1 MNTNNKERPLR
12 ILLKTEQFKR
22 LIDNVLSEQ
31 ELRNNKKL
39 IKSTTNGK
47 EK

>member
-1 MNTNNKERPLR
+1 MNTNNKVRPIK

-31 ELRNNKKL
+31 VMSNNKKL
-39 IKSTTNGK
+39 IKSTTSGK